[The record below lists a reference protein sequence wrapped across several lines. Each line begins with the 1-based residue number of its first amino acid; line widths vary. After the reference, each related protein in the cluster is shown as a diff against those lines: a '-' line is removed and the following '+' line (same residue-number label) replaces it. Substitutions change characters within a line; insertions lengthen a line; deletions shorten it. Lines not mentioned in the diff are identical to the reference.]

1 MNRLFFEINY
11 IDWPLI
17 LFIAKILVFF
27 AVVYFASYLTNLT
40 VLKKKIKQILTIIFL
55 VGIQI
60 SFYFLL
66 MDTTNLL
73 VLCNLL
79 TLTVC
84 LISLWILIGKQL
96 FPNYYND
103 SIICL
108 FSIVFKV
115 SLITIFAIHKT
126 TIKDSDNMIIVIV
139 LGLVSFIA
147 TIYFF
152 KQYWTKYLKIVLIN
166 KILAYIN
173 TFKPFHYALNENN
186 ISLVLFSQN
195 VFVLISLAFSV
206 NSTVMFKKL
215 SLILKKQNIQ
225 ENFSFINVC
234 ELDNAIKSLQMH
246 MLVNKR
252 SEKELKIIVN
262 GYQRECLN

>member
-1 MNRLFFEINY
+1 MNMLFEINY

-27 AVVYFASYLTNLT
+27 AVVYFVSYLTNLT
-40 VLKKKIKQILTIIFL
+40 VLKKKTKQSLTIIFL
-55 VGIQI
+55 VGIKA

-73 VLCNLL
+73 VLRNLL
-79 TLTVC
+79 SSTVC

-96 FPNYYND
+96 LPNYYND

-108 FSIVFKV
+108 FSIIFKV
-115 SLITIFAIHKT
+115 SLITIFAIHKAS
-126 TIKDSDNMIIVIV
+126 IKGSDNMIIIIF
-139 LGLVSFIA
+139 LFFISFIA

-166 KILAYIN
+166 KILDYIN
-173 TFKPFHYALNENN
+173 TFKPFHRALNENN

-206 NSTVMFKKL
+206 NSTIMFKKL
-215 SLILKKQNIQ
+215 SLILKQQNIR
-225 ENFSFINVC
+225 ENFSFINLC
-234 ELDNAIKSLQMH
+234 ELDNAIKYLQMH

-252 SEKELKIIVN
+252 SEKELKIILN
-262 GYQRECLN
+262 CYQQ

>member
-1 MNRLFFEINY
+1 
-11 IDWPLI
+11 
-17 LFIAKILVFF
+17 
-27 AVVYFASYLTNLT
+27 
-40 VLKKKIKQILTIIFL
+40 
-55 VGIQI
+55 
-60 SFYFLL
+60 

-73 VLCNLL
+73 VLRNLL
-79 TLTVC
+79 SSTVC

-96 FPNYYND
+96 LPNYYND

-108 FSIVFKV
+108 FSIIFKV
-115 SLITIFAIHKT
+115 SLITIFAIHKAST
-126 TIKDSDNMIIVIV
+126 KGSDNMIIIF
-139 LGLVSFIA
+139 LFFISFIA

-152 KQYWTKYLKIVLIN
+152 KQYWKKYLKIVLIN

-173 TFKPFHYALNENN
+173 TFKPFHRALNENN

-206 NSTVMFKKL
+206 NSTIIFKKL
-215 SLILKKQNIQ
+215 SLILKKQNIR
-225 ENFSFINVC
+225 ENFSFINLC

-252 SEKELKIIVN
+252 SEKELKIILN
-262 GYQRECLN
+262 GYQKECLN

>member
-1 MNRLFFEINY
+1 MNRLFEINY

-17 LFIAKILVFF
+17 LFIAKVLVFF
-27 AVVYFASYLTNLT
+27 TVVYFASYLTNLT
-40 VLKKKIKQILTIIFL
+40 VLKKKTKQSLTIIFL
-55 VGIQI
+55 VGIQT

-73 VLCNLL
+73 VLRNLL
-79 TLTVC
+79 SLTVC

-96 FPNYYND
+96 LPNYYND
-103 SIICL
+103 SIICF
-108 FSIVFKV
+108 FSIIFKV
-115 SLITIFAIHKT
+115 SLITIFAIHKAS
-126 TIKDSDNMIIVIV
+126 IKGSDNMIILIF
-139 LGLVSFIA
+139 LVFISFIA

-173 TFKPFHYALNENN
+173 TFKPFHRALNENN
-186 ISLVLFSQN
+186 ISLVLFSQK

-206 NSTVMFKKL
+206 NSTIMFKKL
-215 SLILKKQNIQ
+215 SLILKQQNIR
-225 ENFSFINVC
+225 ENFSFINLC